1 MNSVRIT
8 KSKKKTSKKKSNLS
22 MSSFIDTLT
31 DIERQMV
38 FLFMGF
44 NQPISRHFFRINTTL
59 LLNHLQ
65 KLDPEYLKDET
76 SKHKVI
82 LFRGNPETGFQLSKF
97 LKNIFRLKSVVNKDT
112 YYFSKEYYY
121 IKKNLL
127 FNYNYDVLNIYLR
140 GGYGIGITIN
150 KHPLTMILTKI
161 DYANSYRL
169 RDPKKDVKSWK
180 KEKKRVTNLIANEEI
195 DKFISGQELILNS
208 RAVILFKI
216 ISRSPTIS
224 SSDSFFYTNR
234 FSEHLINHF
243 KPGDKLNFLEYGFNI
258 CHKKIK
264 DSENLNS
271 DIISLFKIHESN
283 SQHLVEE
290 ILSPD
295 IGIQVVFNFII
306 TKGIQGI
313 EMNNEIF
320 KRYKLERYVNEEI
333 SIHGQL
339 TPSIYQNISGIPV
352 DSLILLPGYQ
362 YELVEKKKINVNKKT
377 IMYLKVKVSKKRRNQ
392 LKLMKALYSD
402 SQRSKIGIEEK
413 ISPIQRPV
421 GFKERTFTQ
430 RLELATHVTNNF
442 LEQPIDD
449 FSLTNPEEIILYP

>member
-1 MNSVRIT
+1 MKSVKIT

-31 DIERQMV
+31 DIERQMI

-44 NQPISRHFFRINTTL
+44 NQPISRHFFRIKTTL
-59 LLNHLQ
+59 LLNNLQ
-65 KLDPEYLKDET
+65 KLGPEYLKDET
-76 SKHKVI
+76 TKHKPI
-82 LFRGNPETGFQLSKF
+82 LFIDNPETGFQLTKF

-112 YYFSKEYYY
+112 YYFSKEFYYN
-121 IKKNLL
+121 KKNLL

-169 RDPKKDVKSWK
+169 RGPKKDVKSLK
-180 KEKKRVTNLIANEEI
+180 KEKKRIINRIANEEI
-195 DKFISGQELILNS
+195 DRFICGQELILNS
-208 RAVILFKI
+208 RAIILFKI
-216 ISRSPTIS
+216 ISKSPTIS

-234 FSEHLINHF
+234 FSEHLISHF

-306 TKGIQGI
+306 GKGIQGI

-320 KRYKLERYVNEEI
+320 KKYKLERYVNKEI
-333 SIHGQL
+333 SAYGHL

-362 YELVEKKKINVNKKT
+362 YELVEKKKININKKLV
-377 IMYLKVKVSKKRRNQ
+377 MYLKVKVSKKRRDQ
-392 LKLMKALYSD
+392 LKLMKAFYSD
-402 SQRSKIGIEEK
+402 SQRSKLGVEEK
-413 ISPIQRPV
+413 IAPIQRPV
-421 GFKERTFTQ
+421 GFKEGRRHP
-430 RLELATHVTNNF
+430 RLKLVTDVTNNF

-449 FSLTNPEEIILYP
+449 INLTKSEEVILYP

>member
-1 MNSVRIT
+1 MNSVKIT

-22 MSSFIDTLT
+22 TSSFIDTLT
-31 DIERQMV
+31 DVERQMV

-44 NQPISRHFFRINTTL
+44 NQPINRHFFRTKTTL

-65 KLDPEYLKDET
+65 KLDSEYLKGET
-76 SKHKVI
+76 SKHKAI
-82 LFRGNPETGFQLSKF
+82 LFRDNPETGFQLSKF

-127 FNYNYDVLNIYLR
+127 FNYNHDVLNTYLR
-140 GGYGIGITIN
+140 GGYGVGITIN

-161 DYANSYRL
+161 DYVNSYRL
-169 RDPKKDVKSWK
+169 RNSKKDVKLWK
-180 KEKKRVTNLIANEEI
+180 KEKKRITNEIANEEI
-195 DKFISGQELILNS
+195 DKFICGQEVILNL
-208 RAVILFKI
+208 RAMILFKI
-216 ISRSPTIS
+216 ISKSPIIS

-234 FSEHLINHF
+234 FSEHLIRHF
-243 KPGDKLNFLEYGFNI
+243 KPGDKLTFLEYGFNI

-295 IGIQVVFNFII
+295 LGILVVFNFII
-306 TKGIQGI
+306 GKGIQGI

-320 KRYKLERYVNEEI
+320 KKYKLERYVNEEI

-339 TPSIYQNISGIPV
+339 SPSIYQNISGIPV
-352 DSLILLPGYQ
+352 DSVTLLPGYQ
-362 YELVEKKKINVNKKT
+362 YELVDKKKINVNKKT
-377 IMYLKVKVSKKRRNQ
+377 IMYLKVKVSKKKKNQ
-392 LKLMKALYSD
+392 LKLLKAFYSD
-402 SQRSKIGIEEK
+402 SQRSKIGVEEK
-413 ISPIQRPV
+413 IVPIQRPI
-421 GFKERTFTQ
+421 GFKEVR
-430 RLELATHVTNNF
+430 RLVTDVTNNF

-449 FSLTNPEEIILYP
+449 FNLTKSEEVILYP